1 MSRDTH
7 EEPVF
12 PSATVVFIRDGEVGL
27 EALLVQ
33 RSKAVKHM
41 GGMWVFPG
49 GKVDD
54 SDYPLDR
61 DAYGAAVNAVIRE
74 AHEEAGLSISSE
86 QLVYLSHWTTP
97 EGAPKRFSTWFFL
110 AILESGQEV
119 EVDGGEISN
128 YRWVQPSLALAE
140 AADDSEDLQ
149 LMPPTYVSLVDIA
162 DCQDCRQ
169 ARGAM
174 GERQAV
180 VYAPRVAVGG
190 EGTCFLY
197 EGDAGYI
204 STDAA
209 AQGSRHRTVV
219 SDGKLRYIRQGC
231 EGLSER

>member
-1 MSRDTH
+1 MSQDTH

-33 RSKAVKHM
+33 RSRAVKHM

-61 DAYGAAVNAVIRE
+61 DAYGAAVNAAIRE
-74 AHEEAGLSISSE
+74 AYEEAGLSISSE

-97 EGAPKRFSTWFFL
+97 VGAPKRFSTWFFL
-110 AILESGQEV
+110 AILESDQKV

-128 YRWVQPSLALAE
+128 HRWVQPSLALAE

-174 GERQAV
+174 EERQAI
-180 VYAPRVAVGG
+180 VYTPRVAIGG

-204 STDAA
+204 NTDAA

-219 SDGKLRYIRQGC
+219 SDSKLRYIRQGC